1 MSVGIAST
9 LVLSYNQAVES
20 TQGTGQPLPAKK
32 RTTEKPDFTH
42 INPKAFKTPTVTT
55 KEEVYVAADEVLTH
69 PYFTPIHAS
78 VYGTVAGAKAGLL
91 ISPLVIA
98 TTYAQEKLFKNQAFG
113 FPLQEALMFHISQM
127 NVPLK
132 NLAKMAGITLYTTG
146 LSALVFGGIVGLLIQ
161 ANAQIKIA
169 QIRRSIY
176 NEHNKQQDTIKEDK
190 LVKHFVHQQLTED
203 PVTAYKNWSSDLA
216 CPKDA
221 AVNGILSAS
230 MAKLVTLVPKVL
242 LGIVVGVGAGAYQT
256 FSEFQ
261 SLRNDKKIKIPVL
274 NIDKVYKIV
283 NGSLDLTNTTIN
295 NQAAIETSIRKGY
308 QAAQDGKAWDFFHE
322 RFCRQPAM
330 IYLKNTLHHLAAPAF
345 WMSFLVVPSL
355 VAIQLTDLFKN
366 KIGIDPPNNYHH
378 FRLTN
383 WMERWRYAKER
394 TLALQAGAIQHPNPT
409 TTATLQDS
417 KTHQTVSSK
426 K

>member
-1 MSVGIAST
+1 MSVGIASN

-32 RTTEKPDFTH
+32 RPTEKPDFTH

-69 PYFTPIHAS
+69 PYFTPVHAS

-98 TTYAQEKLFKNQAFG
+98 ATYAQEKLFKNQAFG
-113 FPLQEALMFHISQM
+113 FPLQEALMLHISKD
-127 NVPLK
+127 NRTLK

-203 PVTAYKNWSSDLA
+203 PVTAYKNWSSDLT

-242 LGIVVGVGAGAYQT
+242 LGVVVGIGAGAYQT
-256 FSEFQ
+256 FSEYQ
-261 SLRNDKKIKIPVL
+261 SFRNSQSVKTAIL
-274 NIDKVYKIV
+274 NINTVYKII
-283 NGSLDLTNTTIN
+283 NGHIDKTNTTIN
-295 NQAAIETSIRKGY
+295 NEEAIQKSINKGY
-308 QAAQDGKAWDFFHE
+308 QAVQDGKAWDFFHE

-330 IYLKNTLHHLAAPAF
+330 MYLKNTLHHLAAPAF

-378 FRLTN
+378 FRLAN

-394 TLALQAGAIQHPNPT
+394 TLALQVGAIQHPNPH
-409 TTATLQDS
+409 QQQQYP
-417 KTHQTVSSK
+417 KT
-426 K
+426 